1 MDSAVIQISV
11 ALWIIVGF
19 VFVLAAVL
27 VIFLFKVLQI
37 LKGMFETAKE
47 CKENFVSLVKNM
59 NPLINSADDTVKDL
73 KQTSEKIRESAEN
86 LKLLTNSVSNFFGY
100 IASVG
105 NILPFLGKGGLF
117 SGIITGYNII
127 KNIKSKKKKK

>member
-19 VFVLAAVL
+19 VFVLATVL